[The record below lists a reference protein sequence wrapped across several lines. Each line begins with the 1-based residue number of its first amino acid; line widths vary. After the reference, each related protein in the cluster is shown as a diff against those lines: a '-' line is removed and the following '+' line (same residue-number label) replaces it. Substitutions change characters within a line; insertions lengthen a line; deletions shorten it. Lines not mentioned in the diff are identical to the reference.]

1 LIAKSCQYAS
11 SLLLFAM
18 LMATAIAVGQASA
31 QSAQEGPQDSMV
43 TIGPAAQLFPPR
55 SSYHFPNGETYVYSV
70 EWHMFN
76 AGIARVSMDAIG
88 SEQKVT
94 AIADSLG
101 VANLMYTVHDRYE
114 SYFDPRDFC
123 SQRIVKRAEEGKRR
137 RNSEIQFDYARRK
150 AVRSDKDI
158 KTGEDKRV
166 ESDIPG
172 CVTDAVTGFYYLAS
186 QLLSSGSRF
195 TFPVSDGPRTTEVT
209 ARVET
214 SENVKVPAG
223 TYQSLRLAAEPIS
236 GPLKGKAKVS
246 VWFSDDAKH
255 IPLQVRAKLGWGT
268 LLFRLQRLETK

>member
-1 LIAKSCQYAS
+1 MIAKSCQYAS

-18 LMATAIAVGQASA
+18 LMATSIAAGQASV
-31 QSAQEGPQDSMV
+31 QEAPQDTMI

-55 SSYHFPNGETYVYSV
+55 SSYHFPNGQTYVYSV

-88 SEQKVT
+88 SKQRVT
-94 AIADSLG
+94 ALADSLG
-101 VANLMYTVHDRYE
+101 VASLMYTVHDRFE

-123 SQRIVKRAEEGKRR
+123 SQTIIKRAEEGRR
-137 RNSEIQFDYARRK
+137 RRDSEIQFDYARRK
-150 AVRSDKDI
+150 AVRNDKDI

-186 QLLSSGSRF
+186 QPLSLGSHF
-195 TFPVSDGPRTTEVT
+195 TFPVSDGPKTTEVS

-214 SENVKVPAG
+214 SEHVKVPAG
-223 TYQSLRLAAEPIS
+223 TYQSLRLAAEPMS
-236 GPLKGKAKVS
+236 GPFKGKAKVS
-246 VWFSDDAKH
+246 VWFTDDENH
-255 IPLQVRAKLGWGT
+255 IPVQVRAKLGWGT